1 MLSKKS
7 AGIKSSAVR
16 ELLKFSKMPGVISL
30 AGGIPATDLIDV
42 EGIDAILQDILSR
55 EHRDLFQYSVT
66 EGEEH
71 LRQQLSRWNAM
82 HNLNVDAESI
92 IITNGSQQAIDLLS
106 RVFLEKGDRIFV
118 ERPTYLAALQ
128 LFAYTDATVA
138 ELDYNTEG
146 IDLTR
151 LEKEMASGGVKIV
164 YLTPNFANPTGNT
177 IEYEHR
183 VKIAQLSQQYQ
194 VVIIE
199 DDPYGH
205 LRFSGAPV
213 PSIYSIAQELF
224 GKNHNVCYMS
234 SFSKIFSP
242 GLRLGWLA
250 VPEHFHM
257 ATVVAKQALD
267 LHTSTLNQSI
277 AAHYLESGRIN
288 ERVEMLKATYRDRR
302 DYLMAALHKYV
313 GEDMTWNTPSGG
325 MFLWCH
331 LAEHID
337 ASQLLQECIKENV
350 VFVPGE
356 VFFARDPQKN
366 SLRLSYS
373 MLTADK
379 AREAAIRI
387 ARALQKLK

>member
-42 EGIDAILQDILSR
+42 EGIDTILRDILSR
-55 EHRDLFQYSVT
+55 EHRNLFQYSVT

-71 LRQQLSRWNAM
+71 LREQLSRWNKG
-82 HNLNVDAESI
+82 HNLDVDAESI
-92 IITNGSQQAIDLLS
+92 IITNGSQQAIDLLA
-106 RVFLEKGDRIFV
+106 RVFLEKGDKVLV

-128 LFAYTDATVA
+128 LFGYSDATVD
-138 ELDYNTEG
+138 ELQYDAEG
-146 IDLTR
+146 IDLNQ
-151 LEKEMASGGVKIV
+151 LEQAMAAGGVKIV
-164 YLTPNFANPTGNT
+164 YLTPNFANPTGGT
-177 IEYEHR
+177 ISYEQR
-183 VKIAQLSQQYQ
+183 VTIAKLAQRYRA
-194 VVIIE
+194 VIIE

-205 LRFSGAPV
+205 LRFSGSPV
-213 PSIYSIAQELF
+213 PSIYSIAQSLF
-224 GKNHNVCYMS
+224 GKDHTVCYMS

-250 VPEHFHM
+250 VPEQFHM

-288 ERVEMLKATYRDRR
+288 ERVEMLKATYKDRR
-302 DYLMAALHKYV
+302 DYLIESLHEYL
-313 GEDMTWNTPSGG
+313 GDDITWNTPDGG

-331 LAEHID
+331 LAENID

-356 VFFARDPQKN
+356 VFFARNPQKN

-373 MLTADK
+373 MLNNDN
-379 AREAAIRI
+379 AREAGIRI
-387 ARALQKLK
+387 ARALSRLK

>member
-16 ELLKFSKMPGVISL
+16 ELLKFSKIPGVISL

-42 EGIDAILQDILSR
+42 EGIDTVLKDILSR
-55 EHRDLFQYSVT
+55 EHRGLFQYSVT

-71 LRQQLSRWNAM
+71 LREQLSRWNSG

-106 RVFLEKGDRIFV
+106 RVFLEKGDKVFV

-128 LFAYTDATVA
+128 IFGYTDATVV
-138 ELDYNTEG
+138 ELEYDSEG
-146 IDLTR
+146 IELNL
-151 LEKEMASGGVKIV
+151 LEKEMAAGGVKMV

-177 IEYEHR
+177 ISYEQR
-183 VKIAQLSQQYQ
+183 VKIAKLSQQYQ

-205 LRFSGAPV
+205 LRFSGDPV
-213 PSIYSIAQELF
+213 PSIFSVAQSLF

-277 AAHYLESGRIN
+277 AAHYIESGRIN
-288 ERVEMLKATYRDRR
+288 ERVEILKATYKDRR
-302 DYLMAALHKYV
+302 DYLIGSLHEYS
-313 GEDMTWNTPSGG
+313 GGDITWNTPDGG

-331 LAEHID
+331 LAEGID

-373 MLTADK
+373 MLTAET
-379 AREAAIRI
+379 AREAVIRI
-387 ARALQKLK
+387 SRALKKIK